1 MSNECKIFLLFEVS
15 ICTFLIANFSL
26 FKQDTII
33 KKKKKKNK
41 KKKKKLKLK
50 TQHFSYSLYP
60 KIDESLPVVHILMK
74 QNKHYNLSKMPLE
87 AKKSEFK
94 FKGTMRN

>member
-15 ICTFLIANFSL
+15 ICTFLIANLSL
-26 FKQDTII
+26 FKQE
-33 KKKKKKNK
+33 KKKKKKK
-41 KKKKKLKLK
+41 EKKKLKLK

-74 QNKHYNLSKMPLE
+74 QNKRYNLSKMPLE

>member
-26 FKQDTII
+26 FKQE
-33 KKKKKKNK
+33 KKKRKKE
-41 KKKKKLKLK
+41 KKKLKLK